1 MKRNRK
7 LKKPDTSSKL
17 ILKEVIGLTTKN
29 ANGLASNTFSPN
41 CVYVAGCVVVVYN
54 VEMDTQSHFMVSNRM
69 PKPLSCVSISKDGC
83 FVAAGE
89 SGHQPAVLV
98 WNCTSMALLSEL
110 KSHQYGVTC
119 TGFSPDGKYLVSVG
133 FSQDG
138 YICLW
143 DWRNG
148 VLVTKVKACSSCS
161 SVESVCFSSDAKF
174 IVTAGKKHL
183 KLWKVGI
190 SIRPR
195 ANVGVKSLVMHGKP
209 MNIGFQKGYSFIA
222 VTSPFLINS
231 GLVSGDQAGENLP
244 FYGLTDTGGLD
255 FVNKAFAL
263 TASNKLIACACN
275 DGVVKLFTIEF
286 LKYSGSLQYTE
297 AKRRGTADNKECHEK
312 TSKKELQSLSTLP
325 HALACQ
331 FSTSEKLVVVYGDHS
346 LYIWDIRDVDKN
358 LPCENMHDSSLA
370 CAARGCS
377 GGVSFATCSADGT
390 IRFWDLALQLV
401 TSVNDPTLA
410 TSHKFLLTKQDKA
423 TCLVSAGVFERDSV
437 ELGNST
443 PGLRSMAIS
452 SDGQYLAAGDCQGNL
467 HIYNIH
473 TSEYICFQDTHDA
486 EILSLSFSSSS
497 KTNAK
502 SGKSL
507 ESRYFLAS
515 GGRDRMIRLYDVK
528 RNFDVIGSADD
539 HSAAVTSVNLTS
551 NGCKILSCSA
561 DRTLVHDV
569 AITESDCIICDLY
582 HQMETYG
589 TVCDMAVDP
598 TMEIAVTVG
607 QDKKINALKIATG
620 KLIRSFKQEGN
631 LGDPVKVNVDPSC
644 SFLVCSYSNRS
655 ICIYDLFTGEI
666 VARAAGH
673 GEVVTGLIFVPDC
686 KHIISAIPGYTCP
699 TALKVAGDGCIFV
712 WQVPIPLSSKMLQKI
727 KEKSMPFTPTSV
739 VQPVSF
745 SGIKFHEEDD
755 HKCKIR
761 PEEVILPE
769 CSKTLSQK
777 HFYQRVSLPET
788 SAFKF
793 SISRLP
799 RWAQAK
805 VPSPRVMPI
814 DSDYTSSQQAGLK
827 VFSPLPSVGSHRGP
841 DVQTP
846 STHGVKGNEP
856 FLGSMSRYSSDNDTT
871 GHGSRMPQETY
882 RKSFALDRRWFTI
895 HTVCLDLL
903 NSPEVW
909 DTKEMKTPVTVRNKD
924 LAVEMTS
931 DIEVIEVSSRDPD
944 ENNLEES
951 AFGLSNHVDAKVA
964 SLTEQARRNNP
975 GSASHNSDRFEI
987 DNACACQEVAVLE
1000 VSESF
1005 QSETTENAVQATINV
1020 NASCIRSREKDPFKQ
1035 NLGHSSAKI
1044 ETGERKLSARR
1055 SYSGQFILRQ
1065 DLLRGH
1071 ENLFETPI
1079 RDFGGESMKQEK
1091 ESTSRVMLGDLSV
1104 LVHEESQMIETSEQD
1119 PKNLMPQLVGS
1130 HSVLSLSDSV
1140 DSSSGYISGNLE
1152 SSFEDFEK
1160 QNTII
1165 ACKEALLNLETAA
1178 DNLFQLFCRLGTLEN
1193 GEEITRVSEAQL
1205 YSEATEILPSIAK
1218 KVHAVAKLVQSTNNP
1233 RGETEMDV
1241 SRFEPLLGT
1250 FAESISQRVVEI
1262 LKNNCSTL

>member
-54 VEMDTQSHFMVSNRM
+54 VETDTQSHCMVSNRM

-83 FVAAGE
+83 FVVAGE

-98 WNCTSMALLSEL
+98 WNCASMALLSEL

-119 TGFSPDGKYLVSVG
+119 TGFSPNGKYLVSVG

-148 VLVTKVKACSSCS
+148 VLVSKVKACSSCS
-161 SVESVCFSSDAKF
+161 SVESVCFSSDSKF
-174 IVTAGKKHL
+174 IVTAGKKNL

-231 GLVSGDQAGENLP
+231 GLVSSDQAGENLP
-244 FYGLTDTGGLD
+244 IYGLTDT
-255 FVNKAFAL
+255 
-263 TASNKLIACACN
+263 
-275 DGVVKLFTIEF
+275 
-286 LKYSGSLQYTE
+286 
-297 AKRRGTADNKECHEK
+297 
-312 TSKKELQSLSTLP
+312 
-325 HALACQ
+325 
-331 FSTSEKLVVVYGDHS
+331 VVVYGDHS
-346 LYIWDIRDVDKN
+346 LYIWDIRDVDKATRCSVLVSHSACIWDIKN

-390 IRFWDLALQLV
+390 IRFWDLALQLF

-410 TSHKFLLTKQDKA
+410 TSHKFLLAKQDKA

-452 SDGQYLAAGDCQGNL
+452 SDGHYLAAGDCQGNL

-551 NGCKILSCSA
+551 NGYKILSCSA

-631 LGDPVKVNVDPSC
+631 LGDPVKV
-644 SFLVCSYSNRS
+644 
-655 ICIYDLFTGEI
+655 
-666 VARAAGH
+666 
-673 GEVVTGLIFVPDC
+673 
-686 KHIISAIPGYTCP
+686 
-699 TALKVAGDGCIFV
+699 AGDGCIFV
-712 WQVPIPLSSKMLQKI
+712 WQVPIPLSSKMLHKI
-727 KEKSMPFTPTSV
+727 KEKSMPFTPTSI
-739 VQPVSF
+739 VQPVCL
-745 SGIKFHEEDD
+745 SGIKYHEEDD
-755 HKCKIR
+755 HQCKIR

-769 CSKTLSQK
+769 CPKTLSQK

-799 RWAQAK
+799 KWAQAK
-805 VPSPRVMPI
+805 VTSPRVMPI
-814 DSDYTSSQQAGLK
+814 DPDYISSQQARLK

-846 STHGVKGNEP
+846 STHEVKGSEP

-871 GHGSRMPQETY
+871 GHGSRMPQETH

-909 DTKEMKTPVTVRNKD
+909 DTKEMKEMKAPVTVRKKD
-924 LAVEMTS
+924 RAVEMTS

-944 ENNLEES
+944 VNNLEET

-975 GSASHNSDRFEI
+975 GSASHNSDRFKM
-987 DNACACQEVAVLE
+987 DNASACQEVAVLE
-1000 VSESF
+1000 VSEPF

-1020 NASCIRSREKDPFKQ
+1020 NASCIRSREKDPFKR

-1044 ETGERKLSARR
+1044 ETGERKSSARR

-1071 ENLFETPI
+1071 KNLFETPS

-1091 ESTSRVMLGDLSV
+1091 ELTSRVTLGDLSV
-1104 LVHEESQMIETSEQD
+1104 LVHKESQMIETSEQD

-1130 HSVLSLSDSV
+1130 HSVLSLSNSADC
-1140 DSSSGYISGNLE
+1140 SSGYISGNLE
-1152 SSFEDFEK
+1152 SSFEDYEK

-1165 ACKEALLNLETAA
+1165 ACKEVLLNLETAA

-1218 KVHAVAKLVQSTNNP
+1218 KVHAVAKLVQSANNP
-1233 RGETEMDV
+1233 RGETDMDV